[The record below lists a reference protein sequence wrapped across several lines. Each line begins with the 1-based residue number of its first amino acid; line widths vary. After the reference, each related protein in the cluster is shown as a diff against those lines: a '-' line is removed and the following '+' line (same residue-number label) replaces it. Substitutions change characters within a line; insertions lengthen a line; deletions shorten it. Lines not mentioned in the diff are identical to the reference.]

1 MRKSFAHLVP
11 GELSPSLNNS
21 IPTCGRGPAEYYTH
35 CTVTAKC
42 CTLQSTTVTAHCTHP
57 LTLQRK
63 VYISV
68 TALQSTYLV
77 CTTLQS
83 KDQSLHAG
91 ELKLLFLQC
100 AFASRHCHFVV
111 LTMHQVMCVF
121 TQCTALKCSAGQCI
135 LLKFS

>member
-1 MRKSFAHLVP
+1 MRKSFAHLVS
-11 GELSPSLNNS
+11 GGLSPSLNNS
-21 IPTCGRGPAEYYTH
+21 IPTCGRGQPAEYYSN
-35 CTVTAKC
+35 
-42 CTLQSTTVTAHCTHP
+42 CTLQSAAHKHCTDP
-57 LTLQRK
+57 LTLQRT
-63 VYISV
+63 VNISV